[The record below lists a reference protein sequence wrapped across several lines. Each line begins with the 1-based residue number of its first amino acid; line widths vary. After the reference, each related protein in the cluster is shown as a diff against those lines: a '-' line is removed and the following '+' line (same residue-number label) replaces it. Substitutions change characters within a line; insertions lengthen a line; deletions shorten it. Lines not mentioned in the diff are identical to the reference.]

1 MYRLAP
7 ADVIQRRSDIYR
19 GFVSQQSILA
29 IVWSRGF
36 GSMVDHGHAH
46 EGPRYFKEPM
56 GDQNLSLCTKTTR
69 TVLTGWM
76 QPRGSQ
82 RAHHIGHTWLTIKH
96 KGGDH
101 RRTISYT
108 IIAIIAHWIHR
119 LPALF
124 YLNSFFLFAKQLDPN
139 LFSLCLL
146 AFFPAYS
153 VAVEIWWF
161 CPLKKLQHGPKTIL
175 LFAIPSLSPRRRT
188 ALWEYSAQRAN
199 KRQWQ
204 VRAAHEKNLHS
215 DTGKVAANESRFV
228 HPSFSLVSRCFPV
241 VPCLV

>member
-1 MYRLAP
+1 
-7 ADVIQRRSDIYR
+7 
-19 GFVSQQSILA
+19 
-29 IVWSRGF
+29 
-36 GSMVDHGHAH
+36 
-46 EGPRYFKEPM
+46 
-56 GDQNLSLCTKTTR
+56 
-69 TVLTGWM
+69 M

-146 AFFPAYS
+146 AFFLAYS

-204 VRAAHEKNLHS
+204 VRAAHEKTFTLIQ
-215 DTGKVAANESRFV
+215 ERWLPMSRGLSILAFLWCPGV
-228 HPSFSLVSRCFPV
+228 FLLFPVSFSTIV
-241 VPCLV
+241 

>member
-1 MYRLAP
+1 
-7 ADVIQRRSDIYR
+7 
-19 GFVSQQSILA
+19 
-29 IVWSRGF
+29 
-36 GSMVDHGHAH
+36 
-46 EGPRYFKEPM
+46 
-56 GDQNLSLCTKTTR
+56 
-69 TVLTGWM
+69 M

>member
-1 MYRLAP
+1 
-7 ADVIQRRSDIYR
+7 
-19 GFVSQQSILA
+19 
-29 IVWSRGF
+29 
-36 GSMVDHGHAH
+36 
-46 EGPRYFKEPM
+46 
-56 GDQNLSLCTKTTR
+56 
-69 TVLTGWM
+69 M

-146 AFFPAYS
+146 AFFLAYS

-215 DTGKVAANESRFV
+215 DTGKVAANESWFV

-241 VPCLV
+241 VPCLI

>member
-1 MYRLAP
+1 MRVRLP
-7 ADVIQRRSDIYR
+7 QRWY
-19 GFVSQQSILA
+19 VVTSQQSILA

-101 RRTISYT
+101 RRTISYK

-175 LFAIPSLSPRRRT
+175 LFVIPSLSPRRRT

-204 VRAAHEKNLHS
+204 VRAAHEKKPSLWYRK
-215 DTGKVAANESRFV
+215 GGCQWVAV
-228 HPSFSLVSRCFPV
+228 CPS
-241 VPCLV
+241 

>member
-1 MYRLAP
+1 
-7 ADVIQRRSDIYR
+7 
-19 GFVSQQSILA
+19 
-29 IVWSRGF
+29 
-36 GSMVDHGHAH
+36 MVDHGHAH

-146 AFFPAYS
+146 AFFLAYS

-161 CPLKKLQHGPKTIL
+161 CPLKEIATRPKNHL
-175 LFAIPSLSPRRRT
+175 AVCNSFALPSPPNSAVGVQRTASKQKTVASTCGSWKKPSLWYR
-188 ALWEYSAQRAN
+188 
-199 KRQWQ
+199 KGGCQW
-204 VRAAHEKNLHS
+204 
-215 DTGKVAANESRFV
+215 VAV
-228 HPSFSLVSRCFPV
+228 CPS
-241 VPCLV
+241 